1 MKVLHVTFSYAPDPM
16 GGTEIYVGDLCRH
29 LEKLGARMVIAAPR
43 SRESLSQES
52 TGDDARG
59 LFSYEL
65 DGLRVHRF
73 PHRSRPEELDALYGG
88 GDALAAGAFD
98 AILDAER
105 PDLVHQHA
113 LTPACSGELV
123 ARARHR
129 NLPVVFT
136 YHTPTVSCQR
146 GTMLRWGSD
155 VCDGRLDA
163 PACTACTLHGL
174 GLNRT
179 VSRMLASTPEA
190 IGEAIGQAGLSGGG
204 WTALRL
210 STLMR
215 RRHDEITRVL
225 SSVDRIV
232 VLAGWVRDILLANG
246 VPDSRMVRAP
256 HGVARAAVPDRHV
269 WDASHVRLAHLGR
282 LDAGKGTGLLIS
294 ALRAMPD
301 APVMLDIFGITQSD
315 ADRRELDQLRHLT
328 GGDSRIR
335 FLPPIPHAE
344 IGTRL
349 AAFDALVA
357 PSQLLET
364 GPLVVLEA
372 FAAGVPVIGSALG
385 GIAEKVRHDV
395 DGLLV
400 TPFDAVDAWR
410 EQLDRCVT
418 DRTLL
423 PRLRRAIVPPRSID
437 DAAAQMYGL
446 YGTVLDEHA
455 AATASRARPA
465 TSGVPRWRS

>member
-16 GGTEIYVGDLCRH
+16 GGTEVYVGDLCRR
-29 LEKLGARMVIAAPR
+29 LERLGARMVIAAPR
-43 SRESLSQES
+43 SRESSPGNS
-52 TGDDARG
+52 GGDDSRG
-59 LFSYEL
+59 PSSYLVE
-65 DGLRVHRF
+65 GLKVHRF
-73 PHRSRPEELDALYGG
+73 PFQPRPEDLDALYGG
-88 GDALAAGAFD
+88 GDPVAADGFD
-98 AILDAER
+98 AILDVEQ

-123 ARARHR
+123 ARARGR

-146 GTMLRWGSD
+146 GTMLRWGSE

-163 PACTACTLHGL
+163 HTCTACTLHGL

-190 IGEAIGQAGLSGGG
+190 IGEAIASAGLSGGG

-210 STLMR
+210 STLTR

-225 SSVDRIV
+225 STVDRIV
-232 VLAGWVRDILLANG
+232 VLADWVRDVLIANG
-246 VPDSRMVRAP
+246 VPGSRLVRAP
-256 HGVARAAVPDRHV
+256 HGVARMETTDRGV
-269 WDASHVRLAHLGR
+269 WDAGHLRLAHLGR
-282 LDAGKGTGLLIS
+282 LDAAKGTGLLIS
-294 ALRAMPD
+294 ALRAMPG
-301 APVMLDIFGITQSD
+301 APVTLDVFGIAQGES
-315 ADRRELDQLRHLT
+315 DRRELDHLRQAAA
-328 GGDSRIR
+328 GDSRIR
-335 FLPPIPHAE
+335 FLPPIAHAE
-344 IGTRL
+344 IGARL
-349 AAFDALVA
+349 AAFDAVVV

-385 GIAEKVRHDV
+385 GIAERVRHEV

-400 TPFDAVDAWR
+400 APHDSVEAWR
-410 EQLDRCVT
+410 AQIERCAG

-423 PRLRRAIVPPRSID
+423 SRLRHAIRPPRSID
-437 DAAAQMYGL
+437 EAASEMLDVYR
-446 YGTVLDEHA
+446 TVLDEHA
-455 AATASRARPA
+455 AASDSGARPTAS
-465 TSGVPRWRS
+465 GVRR

>member
-16 GGTEIYVGDLCRH
+16 GGTEIYVGELCQR
-29 LEKLGARMVIAAPR
+29 LEKLGARMVIAAPGG
-43 SRESLSQES
+43 LS
-52 TGDDARG
+52 
-59 LFSYEL
+59 SYEIE
-65 DGLRVHRF
+65 GLRVHRF
-73 PHRSRPEELDALYGG
+73 PYQPRPEELDALYGG
-88 GDALAAGAFD
+88 GDPIAADAFE
-98 AILDAER
+98 AVLDAER

-123 ARARHR
+123 ARARRR

-163 PACTACTLHGL
+163 HTCSACTLHGL

-179 VSRMLASTPEA
+179 VSRMLASTPQA
-190 IGEAIGQAGLSGGG
+190 IGEAIAQAGLSGGG

-215 RRHDEITRVL
+215 RRHEEITRVL

-232 VLAGWVRDILLANG
+232 VLADWVREVLLANG
-246 VPDSRMVRAP
+246 VPESRMVRAP
-256 HGVARAAVPDRHV
+256 HGVARTETPHRHA
-269 WDASHVRLAHLGR
+269 WDADNVRLAHLGR
-282 LDAGKGTGLLIS
+282 IDASKGTGLLIAAVRS
-294 ALRAMPD
+294 LPD
-301 APVMLDIFGITQSD
+301 AKVTLDVFGITQSD
-315 ADRRELDQLRHLT
+315 ADRRELDQLRHAA

-335 FLPPIPHAE
+335 FLPPIPHVE
-344 IGTRL
+344 IGARL
-349 AAFDALVA
+349 AAFDAVVV

-385 GIAEKVRHDV
+385 GISEKVRHDV

-400 TPFDAVDAWR
+400 TPHGSVDAWR
-410 EQLDRCVT
+410 GQLHRCVT
-418 DRTLL
+418 DRALL
-423 PRLRRAIVPPRSID
+423 PRLRGAIVPPRSLD
-437 DAAAQMYGL
+437 DAAAEMFRMYR
-446 YGTVLDEHA
+446 TVLDEHA
-455 AATASRARPA
+455 AASVSGARPV
-465 TSGVPRWRS
+465 TSGVPR